1 MIRMEHNLP
10 DLGRHQS
17 LHLRPPHTQSRVG
30 DRLNH
35 QIQSI
40 AELDRIIH
48 EPGRLMI
55 ITLLYSVDQA
65 DFLYMQYETGMN
77 KGTLSSH
84 ISRLEQAEYIHVEKT
99 FRGKVPQTL
108 LRLTRMGRK
117 SFERYRKNLREA
129 L

>member
-1 MIRMEHNLP
+1 M
-10 DLGRHQS
+10 
-17 LHLRPPHTQSRVG
+17 
-30 DRLNH
+30 NH

-55 ITLLYSVDQA
+55 VTLLYSVDQA
-65 DFLYMQYETGMN
+65 DFLYLQYETGMN

-117 SFERYRKNLREA
+117 SFEQYRKNLREA

>member
-1 MIRMEHNLP
+1 
-10 DLGRHQS
+10 
-17 LHLRPPHTQSRVG
+17 
-30 DRLNH
+30 LNH

-65 DFLYMQYETGMN
+65 DFLYLQYETGMN